1 MPAGK
6 ESFRNAMGVFATG
19 VAVLTTAHQG
29 QYQRRDPMIPQKQKS
44 VVGLFDR
51 LAKPESTSRDP
62 QAKLLIADGARQA
75 RHAVYRPDDL
85 NTNDD
90 SYFADDDTWIE

>member
-1 MPAGK
+1 
-6 ESFRNAMGVFATG
+6 
-19 VAVLTTAHQG
+19 
-29 QYQRRDPMIPQKQKS
+29 MIQQKQKF

-62 QAKLLIADGARQA
+62 EAERLIADGTRRAT
-75 RHAVYRPDDL
+75 HAADTPDDL

-90 SYFADDDTWIE
+90 SDFADDDTWIE